1 MKMLSP
7 ILVPFCN
14 LPYSDLVPGQTY
26 AQVYLILIAHFLNFQ
41 LSQAFDRNIGISFTS
56 VPESRVAPPGDRVF
70 FNCKTNVGKG
80 TNKIS

>member
-7 ILVPFCN
+7 ILVPSCN
-14 LPYSDLVPGQTY
+14 LPYSDLLPGQTF
-26 AQVYLILIAHFLNFQ
+26 AQVYLILIAHFLKFQ

-70 FNCKTNVGKG
+70 LTAKQMLEKV
-80 TNKIS
+80 